1 MASSV
6 IHLAVAK
13 KFLEKNPNLNK
24 KEVLK
29 GSLYPDTVK
38 KDISHYTDLNR
49 GTDNVSH
56 LKGKVN
62 LYSFLLDHEN
72 LNDFEIGWF
81 IHLVTDYLFFDECFT
96 ENYLLTHTYDEFRDE
111 LYTSYDYTNNYISEK
126 YNITMEDYESYPN
139 EYYPGKEYQ
148 ECLFTKEML
157 DNLINHAGN
166 INLSVYIEKIK
177 KHKGNIKPED

>member
-56 LKGKVN
+56 LKGK
-62 LYSFLLDHEN
+62 
-72 LNDFEIGWF
+72 
-81 IHLVTDYLFFDECFT
+81 
-96 ENYLLTHTYDEFRDE
+96 
-111 LYTSYDYTNNYISEK
+111 
-126 YNITMEDYESYPN
+126 
-139 EYYPGKEYQ
+139 
-148 ECLFTKEML
+148 
-157 DNLINHAGN
+157 
-166 INLSVYIEKIK
+166 
-177 KHKGNIKPED
+177 IKPCL